1 MMMKLFILILKALAD
16 DGRVRV
22 LKLLLER
29 DLCVGALARE
39 LEMSEPAVSQH
50 LRKLRE
56 CGLVTGEKRG
66 YWTHYVVNG
75 SLLLEISQEF
85 ASLSACSR
93 PAESTCSRKTA
104 RGECCCPAREKNTGL
119 LDLRNTA
126 FVEKNDG

>member
-1 MMMKLFILILKALAD
+1 MNSFIPILKALAD

-22 LKLLLER
+22 LQLLLER

-39 LEMSEPAVSQH
+39 LAMSEPAVSQH

-75 SLLLEISQEF
+75 SLLLEISHKF

-93 PAESTCSRKTA
+93 PSESACSRQTA
-104 RGECCCPAREKNTGL
+104 SGECCCPARKKEADL
-119 LDLRNTA
+119 LDLRNKA
-126 FVEKNDG
+126 SGEKKHG